1 MAAIGVGAGAWLAA
15 VFGRPGP
22 AFLAALSAGILGRL
36 LATLAGSVAAAS
48 RGRGALM
55 GYLAGIG
62 VGFVPLQ
69 LFEIAYFIRAGRRAA
84 RRAGA

>member
-1 MAAIGVGAGAWLAA
+1 MAVIGVGAGAWLVA

-22 AFLAALSAGILGRL
+22 AFLAALTAGILGRL

-69 LFEIAYFIRAGRRAA
+69 LLEIAYFIRAGRRAA
-84 RRAGA
+84 RAGRA